1 MNYEGLAVLENLKTF
16 LKLLLL
22 LLIVEVLLFG
32 QD

>member
-1 MNYEGLAVLENLKTF
+1 MNYEGLAVLENFKTS
-16 LKLLLL
+16 LELL

>member
-1 MNYEGLAVLENLKTF
+1 MNYEGLAVLENFKTS
-16 LKLLLL
+16 LELLLL